1 MTKIA
6 TATSQMKLRSR
17 SSARNA
23 GAKSDFGFLLPLDTP
38 PMEARSSEEFPDS
51 DGPWHYEPK
60 WDGFRCLAFKSGDMV
75 DLRAKSGKPLGRYF
89 PEVTALLREVAA
101 PQFVVD
107 GELVIELDG
116 RLAFDALQMRLHP
129 AESRIRKL
137 AAATPARLMLFD
149 MLVAPEGTVL
159 LDKTLRERRKI
170 LETFMKKA
178 AVPKR
183 LLLSPRTT
191 DRSRAARWL
200 TEAGNGG
207 TDGVMAKRLD
217 DSYTPGERTMIKVKR
232 LRTADCVVGGFRY
245 ASKSRQVGSLLLGL
259 YDAAGKLDHVG
270 FTSTITDA
278 DRPTLTRKLE
288 KLRGGPGFT
297 GKAPGGP
304 SRWSTERSGE
314 WEPLRSELVVEVRF
328 DHVTG
333 DRFRHGTKLMRWRP
347 DKAPRKCTFDQIVP
361 PVAEIK

>member
-1 MTKIA
+1 MTTIA
-6 TATSQMKLRSR
+6 AATLRNKPRGPSISR
-17 SSARNA
+17 RA
-23 GAKSDFGFLLPLDTP
+23 GAKRDSGFVLPLNTP
-38 PMEARSSEEFPDS
+38 PMEARSSEQIPEAG
-51 DGPWHYEPK
+51 GPWQYEPK

-89 PEVTALLREVAA
+89 PEVIALLSEVAA

-159 LDKTLRERRKI
+159 IDKPLRQRRKT

-183 LLLSPRTT
+183 LLLSPRTAEH
-191 DRSRAARWL
+191 SKAARWL

-207 TDGVMAKRLD
+207 TDGVIAKRLD

-270 FTSTITDA
+270 FTSTIADA
-278 DRPTLTRKLE
+278 DRPALTRKLE
-288 KLRGGPGFT
+288 KLRGAPGFT

-314 WEPLRSELVVEVRF
+314 WEALRSELVVEVRF

-347 DKAPRKCTFDQIVP
+347 DKAPRQCTFDQIEP
-361 PVAEIK
+361 TVAEIK